1 MLLNG
6 LYDFTPSLSITT
18 ISPFTISL
26 SNLAP
31 IISNAQVSEEI
42 ILAFPSDPKTKGLIP
57 RGP

>member
-42 ILAFPSDPKTKGLIP
+42 ILAFQVILKLKVLFPG
-57 RGP
+57 GP